1 MKKCLIVA
9 DLEGIYGVK
18 DLSDTDSN
26 KKYLMEQLQITCKC
40 VFDFD
45 ENYKIHI
52 CLIHDDGSLLAG
64 ADFCDNRISY
74 SGGFF
79 SLLTDYLDFDF
90 AIMIGFHSKAG
101 GKGRFPH
108 SFRNEISCIIS
119 NDREVGEVFLYS
131 MLLKNKGIEVIFVS
145 GEGNFEDEVLNC
157 NAIVH
162 EIVSMREYE
171 YKLMQSLSRKIEQK
185 SSYYNGSVSVFFF
198 STELREYLTGKYSV
212 KNAALIF
219 ESVEKFFECLISLA
233 TDINDYYI
241 LEKRENLLFVKKISS
256 LKLKRKNLYELE
268 PYLCKDVMKFTKSDR
283 EKVFNIIHKN
293 YENIQMLQ

>member
-1 MKKCLIVA
+1 
-9 DLEGIYGVK
+9 
-18 DLSDTDSN
+18 
-26 KKYLMEQLQITCKC
+26 
-40 VFDFD
+40 
-45 ENYKIHI
+45 
-52 CLIHDDGSLLAG
+52 
-64 ADFCDNRISY
+64 
-74 SGGFF
+74 
-79 SLLTDYLDFDF
+79 
-90 AIMIGFHSKAG
+90 
-101 GKGRFPH
+101 
-108 SFRNEISCIIS
+108 
-119 NDREVGEVFLYS
+119 
-131 MLLKNKGIEVIFVS
+131 
-145 GEGNFEDEVLNC
+145 
-157 NAIVH
+157 
-162 EIVSMREYE
+162 
-171 YKLMQSLSRKIEQK
+171 MQSLSRKIEQK